1 MSMLC
6 IASKYSTKKEQS
18 LLIDKKKF
26 KIRKKQIIIKWI
38 NIKINIGMK
47 LKKKSKQNIYQLKDW
62 RPS

>member
-1 MSMLC
+1 MLC